1 MGHFQG
7 AEDREEPFCPAVVG
21 GREVLGLSHPSLVV
35 QGEDLVES
43 MAMKDF
49 RAGRDNGHLK
59 LLPVKN
65 FGGYLTQWR
74 SLLPFSSN
82 FLILLFSN
90 LTE

>member
-1 MGHFQG
+1 MGHFQR
-7 AEDREEPFCPAVVG
+7 ADTWEEPFYPAVVG

-43 MAMKDF
+43 MAMRDF
-49 RAGRDNGHLK
+49 RDGRDNGHLK

-74 SLLPFSSN
+74 FLMPFSSN
-82 FLILLFSN
+82 FQFYYSLISH
-90 LTE
+90 